1 MSHLARAHNYK
12 TKCRLFTYK
21 DQIFKQTSRINEIIT
36 RHNNKNSLIKKNRR
50 FLRIAS
56 WNIRTLNFSGEED
69 YGSRLSPNDK
79 RPLLIKEAKRFDLDI
94 LCLQETRLLG
104 QGNIEMDGYVLI
116 WSGQDKHY
124 SGVAILI
131 KKHLLRDDCEI
142 KYVSDRIIYI
152 STFIYGQ
159 RSSIISAYAPT
170 NAYEIDQKLEF
181 YDNLQKITSAIPSK
195 QSLYIGADFNARVGR
210 TKRGDDEWTKVLG
223 NFGRGQLNDNGQLLL
238 EFCTQNELRIC
249 NSFFK
254 HRYYGSWKHPRS
266 KTWHQIDHILCRC
279 SMSHL
284 NSDCYVEPL
293 AECWTDHQMVILQQ
307 KAITSP
313 KKQKFRQKTE
323 VAVSCNYNKKLYA
336 SRLIRNL
343 DLREEVG
350 KAIDEKLCS
359 LLTETT
365 YQDASLSSQYD
376 QLSNA
381 IFESCK
387 KLLKTPKRKNAFW
400 FDDTD
405 EQIDE
410 LLNKRRTQYQ
420 SFLKNRNDTNRQAH
434 KKTQKT
440 IREHLRL
447 MENDFWEKKCSEMEQ
462 LSAKGNTH
470 AFFESLKTIY
480 GPTQSKKLVPH
491 FKNKD
496 GTLTQ
501 SISESLERLQE
512 YYCELLNRT
521 ICISPQV
528 ESYLQ
533 TYIHP
538 TCWELDAI
546 PDYSEYLKAVKSA
559 KNRKSGTDC
568 ISAELLKYT
577 SSEKLNPAVY
587 QILLKIW
594 ETSEVPDSFLQLI
607 LCSIPKKGD
616 SSVCENHRGI
626 SLIAHVSK
634 VLTLLINTRVT
645 NYVEHQKILPESQS
659 GFRKSRSTSDMILTV
674 KLLQQHCRE
683 KRLALYLAFLDIAK
697 AYDSVDRNTLW
708 NILCTIGIPPK
719 ILSLIKLLYGDTR
732 YKVRFKGKFSN
743 SFLVKQGLKQGCPAA
758 CLFFNIF
765 FAIIIHVIHSKLEH
779 KGIDLRFRIDG
790 DVFNL
795 KRLKAESKIRKYTLL
810 EMLFADDAAV
820 CAHSEEELQE
830 IMQIFYQTFQ
840 EFGLQLALKKTEV
853 MVQKSYPEE
862 IRPEPKI
869 TLGGTVLNNV
879 KQFKYLGTQI
889 SDDGSTTKE
898 IKNRI
903 KQSAAAF
910 SKLYQRIWKKRHIK
924 LKTKVKT
931 YRTIVIPCMIY
942 GSETWNCG
950 KNDFRKLDGL
960 QYRQLRTITGKT
972 FRDKVSHV
980 QLLQSIKF
988 GPNQNFLWA
997 IPEDET
1003 KNPNLTSIETMV
1015 RLSRLRYFGHVLRMD
1030 DSRLPNIVVHGEI
1043 NKGLRSVGRP
1053 KINYRSCI
1061 KEDLKKFDLWNDCQQ
1076 FSLHEIIS
1084 NRKKW
1089 RNSIIKG
1096 SLFHQSNW
1104 ENHRIKLSENRKL
1117 KTDNSQALLLHI

>member
-1 MSHLARAHNYK
+1 MQSQQK
-12 TKCRLFTYK
+12 TLY
-21 DQIFKQTSRINEIIT
+21 FKT
-36 RHNNKNSLIKKNRR
+36 
-50 FLRIAS
+50 
-56 WNIRTLNFSGEED
+56 
-69 YGSRLSPNDK
+69 
-79 RPLLIKEAKRFDLDI
+79 
-94 LCLQETRLLG
+94 
-104 QGNIEMDGYVLI
+104 
-116 WSGQDKHY
+116 
-124 SGVAILI
+124 
-131 KKHLLRDDCEI
+131 
-142 KYVSDRIIYI
+142 
-152 STFIYGQ
+152 
-159 RSSIISAYAPT
+159 
-170 NAYEIDQKLEF
+170 DQKLGF
-181 YDNLQKITSAIPSK
+181 
-195 QSLYIGADFNARVGR
+195 
-210 TKRGDDEWTKVLG
+210 
-223 NFGRGQLNDNGQLLL
+223 
-238 EFCTQNELRIC
+238 
-249 NSFFK
+249 
-254 HRYYGSWKHPRS
+254 
-266 KTWHQIDHILCRC
+266 
-279 SMSHL
+279 
-284 NSDCYVEPL
+284 
-293 AECWTDHQMVILQQ
+293 
-307 KAITSP
+307 
-313 KKQKFRQKTE
+313 
-323 VAVSCNYNKKLYA
+323 
-336 SRLIRNL
+336 IR
-343 DLREEVG
+343 DEVG
-350 KAIDEKLCS
+350 KAIDEKLSS
-359 LLTETT
+359 LLTDTT
-365 YQDASLSSQYD
+365 YQQASLSSQYD

-387 KLLKTPKRKNAFW
+387 NLLKNPKRKNAFW

-420 SFLKNRNDTNRQAH
+420 SFLHNKNETNRLAH
-434 KKTQKT
+434 KKIQKI
-440 IREHLRL
+440 IREHLRH
-447 MENDFWEKKCSEMEQ
+447 MENVFWEKKCNEMEQ
-462 LSAKGNTH
+462 FSANGNTH

-480 GPTQSKKLVPH
+480 GPAQSKKLVSH

-501 SISESLERLQE
+501 SISQSLDRLQE
-512 YYCELLNRT
+512 YYCELLNRS
-521 ICISPQV
+521 ICISPLV

-533 TYIHP
+533 TYTHP

-546 PDYSEYLKAVKSA
+546 PDYGEYLKAVKSA

-568 ISAELLKYT
+568 ISTELLKYT

-587 QILLKIW
+587 QILVKIW
-594 ETSEVPDSFLQLI
+594 ETSEIPDSFLQLI
-607 LCSIPKKGD
+607 LCSMPKKGD

-645 NYVEHQKILPESQS
+645 NYVEHQQILPESQS
-659 GFRKSRSTSDMILTV
+659 GFRKNRSTSDMILTV

-683 KRLALYLAFLDIAK
+683 KRLTLFLAFLDIAK

-708 NILCTIGIPPK
+708 KILCAIGIPPK

-765 FAIIIHVIHSKLEH
+765 FAIIIHVTHSKLEH
-779 KGIDLRFRIDG
+779 KGIELRFRIDG
-790 DVFNL
+790 DIFNM

-853 MVQKSYPEE
+853 MMQKSYPDEA
-862 IRPEPKI
+862 RPEPII
-869 TLGGTVLNNV
+869 TLGGTVLKNV
-879 KQFKYLGTQI
+879 KQFKYLGAQI
-889 SDDGSTTKE
+889 SDDASTSKE
-898 IKNRI
+898 IKNRL

-931 YRTIVIPCMIY
+931 YRAIVIPCMIY

-950 KNDFRKLDGL
+950 KSDLRKLDGL

-1015 RLSRLRYFGHVLRMD
+1015 RLSRLRYFGHVLRMN
-1030 DSRLPNIVVHGEI
+1030 DSRLPNIMIHGEI
-1043 NKGLRSVGRP
+1043 NKGSRGMGRP

-1061 KEDLKKFDLWNDCQQ
+1061 KEDLKKFDLWDECQQ
-1076 FSLHEIIS
+1076 SSLHDMIS
-1084 NRKKW
+1084 NRTKW

-1096 SLFHQSNW
+1096 SLIHQSNW
-1104 ENHRIKLSENRKL
+1104 ENHRIKLSENRKI
-1117 KTDNSQALLLHI
+1117 KADNSQTLFIDI